1 MYHIN
6 QGSSGTIEN
15 CNLDHQHAAL
25 SVATAHRSS
34 PEKLHQI
41 EGQRNREL
49 GRSIKTL
56 SHGLSMHVSNDE
68 NEDLDPIYGTRIAI
82 LMRL

>member
-1 MYHIN
+1 MYQIN

-15 CNLDHQHAAL
+15 CNLDHQHAGL

-41 EGQRNREL
+41 EGQRNGKLR
-49 GRSIKTL
+49 RSMKTL
-56 SHGLSMHVSNDE
+56 NHGLSTDVANDE
-68 NEDLDPIYGTRIAI
+68 GEVLDPIHVARIAI
-82 LMRL
+82 SMRL